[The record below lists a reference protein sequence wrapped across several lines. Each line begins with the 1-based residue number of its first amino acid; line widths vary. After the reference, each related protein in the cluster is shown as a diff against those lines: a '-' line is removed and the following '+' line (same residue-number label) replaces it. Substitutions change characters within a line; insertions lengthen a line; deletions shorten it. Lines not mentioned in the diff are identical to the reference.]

1 VAITV
6 SFKLYQEI
14 KDSKIANLLKFLKAG
29 GHKDPL
35 AIFQDI
41 GIDLNKVDI
50 YQPLLNNLKE
60 MIKELKSKLQVC

>member
-1 VAITV
+1 MAITV

-14 KDSKIANLLKFLKAG
+14 KDNKVTNLLKFLKAG

-35 AIFQDI
+35 DILQDI

-60 MIKELKSKLQVC
+60 MIGKLKELTEK